1 MQTNC
6 LSRGWFLS
14 SKRKLIDRLSWLTH
28 TIMMLYNYLEFKII
42 EREIIMDNKELLT
55 YDEDLSLKIFV
66 VLSRALQS
74 IKKRVE
80 EDIKCL
86 GLNPTEFSVL
96 ELIYSKGDQPIQK
109 IGEKVLIASSSITY
123 VVDKLENK
131 KLIRRKPCPNDRRI
145 TYAVITEEG
154 TELMDKV
161 FPKHKAAMR
170 EICGG
175 LETKEKEILI
185 EQLKKLGLH
194 AQSM

>member
-1 MQTNC
+1 MTGVYQ
-6 LSRGWFLS
+6 
-14 SKRKLIDRLSWLTH
+14 KLLTC
-28 TIMMLYNYLEFKII
+28 TKKVLYNYVEFKII

-55 YDEDLSLKIFV
+55 YDEDLSLKVFV

-131 KLIRRKPCPNDRRI
+131 KLIRRKPCPKDRRI

-175 LETKEKEILI
+175 LEMKEKELLI
-185 EQLKKLGLH
+185 EQLKKLGIH